1 MTARTTGGGRRLRTA
16 GLLVILTALLA
27 LPAVA
32 RAQTA
37 VVPAFP
43 CAVIFGGQWTVPAG
57 SDVVVA
63 QRWEAKYRGLVEAFL
78 NAQTTTLS
86 INGAAPLDISGEYVP
101 ISAAAGG
108 TYFTRVAHDT
118 GITLGAGDT
127 LTFTV
132 VISFSHRVLD
142 GFTLADETSHRPL
155 FFGPGVAFE
164 FPCEVTGA

>member
-1 MTARTTGGGRRLRTA
+1 MTSRNAGCDRRLRTA
-16 GLLVILTALLA
+16 GVLVLLTALLA
-27 LPAVA
+27 LPAGA
-32 RAQTA
+32 RGQTA

-63 QRWEAKYRGLVEAFL
+63 QRWEAKNTGLVQAFL
-78 NAQTTTLS
+78 NAQTTTLAV
-86 INGAAPLDISGEYVP
+86 NGGAPLDISSEYVP
-101 ISAAAGG
+101 ISAAQDG

-118 GITLGAGDT
+118 GITLGVGER
-127 LTFTV
+127 LSFNV
-132 VISFSHRVLD
+132 VISFSYRVID

>member
-1 MTARTTGGGRRLRTA
+1 MTSRSIGVGRRLRTA
-16 GLLVILTALLA
+16 GVLVFLTALLA
-27 LPAVA
+27 LPTVA

-63 QRWEAKYRGLVEAFL
+63 QRWEAKNTGLVQAFL
-78 NAQTTTLS
+78 NAQTTTLTVD
-86 INGAAPLDISGEYVP
+86 GGAPLDISGEYVP
-101 ISAAAGG
+101 ISAAPGG
-108 TYFTRVAHDT
+108 GYFTRVAHDT
-118 GITLGAGDT
+118 GITLGAGDS
-127 LTFTV
+127 LTFNV

>member
-1 MTARTTGGGRRLRTA
+1 MTSRSTGGGRGLRTV
-16 GLLVILTALLA
+16 GVLVFLTALLA

-57 SDVVVA
+57 SEVVVA
-63 QRWEAKYRGLVEAFL
+63 QRWEAKSRGLVEAFL

-86 INGAAPLDISGEYVP
+86 INGGAPLDISGEYAP
-101 ISAAAGG
+101 ISAAPGG

-118 GITLGAGDT
+118 GITLGAGDSM
-127 LTFTV
+127 TFNV

-155 FFGPGVAFE
+155 FFGPGVTFE

>member
-1 MTARTTGGGRRLRTA
+1 V
-16 GLLVILTALLA
+16 LVFLTALLA

-63 QRWEAKYRGLVEAFL
+63 QRWEAKNTGLVQAFL
-78 NAQTTTLS
+78 NAQTTT
-86 INGAAPLDISGEYVP
+86 IAVDGGAPLDISGEYVP
-101 ISAAAGG
+101 ISAAPAGG
-108 TYFTRVAHDT
+108 YFTRVAHDT
-118 GITLGAGDT
+118 GITLGAGDR
-127 LTFTV
+127 LTFNV

-142 GFTLADETSHRPL
+142 GFTVADETSHRPL
-155 FFGPGVAFE
+155 FFGPGVSFE

>member
-1 MTARTTGGGRRLRTA
+1 MTSRSTGGGRGLRTA
-16 GLLVILTALLA
+16 GVLVFLTALLA
-27 LPAVA
+27 LPAAA

-63 QRWEAKYRGLVEAFL
+63 QRWEAKNRGLVQTFL

-86 INGAAPLDISGEYVP
+86 INGGTALDISGEYVP
-101 ISAAAGG
+101 ISAAPGG

-118 GITLGAGDT
+118 GITLGAGDS
-127 LTFTV
+127 LTFKV

-142 GFTLADETSHRPL
+142 GFTLADETSQRPL
-155 FFGPGVAFE
+155 FFGPGVTFE

>member
-1 MTARTTGGGRRLRTA
+1 LLKNPRDGVSESRRHGLARKFRGE
-16 GLLVILTALLA
+16 I
-27 LPAVA
+27 
-32 RAQTA
+32 
-37 VVPAFP
+37 
-43 CAVIFGGQWTVPAG
+43 
-57 SDVVVA
+57 VVVA
-63 QRWEAKYRGLVEAFL
+63 QRWEAKNRGLVEAFL

-132 VISFSHRVLD
+132 IISFSHRVLD

>member
-1 MTARTTGGGRRLRTA
+1 V
-16 GLLVILTALLA
+16 LVFLTVLLA
-27 LPAVA
+27 IPTVA

-43 CAVIFGGQWTVPAG
+43 CAVIFGGHWTVPAG

-63 QRWEAKYRGLVEAFL
+63 QRWEAKNIGLVQVFL
-78 NAQTTTLS
+78 NAQTTTLRV
-86 INGAAPLDISGEYVP
+86 NAGAPLDISGEYVP
-101 ISAAAGG
+101 ISAAPGG

-118 GITLGAGDT
+118 GITLGAGES
-127 LTFTV
+127 LMFNF
-132 VISFSHRVLD
+132 VISFSHQFLD

-164 FPCEVTGA
+164 FPCEVTAA

>member
-1 MTARTTGGGRRLRTA
+1 MTSRSGRQIGTA
-16 GLLVILTALLA
+16 GVLVFLTALLA

-32 RAQTA
+32 PAQTA

-57 SDVVVA
+57 SEVVVA
-63 QRWEAKYRGLVEAFL
+63 QRWEAKNAGLVQAFL
-78 NAQTTTLS
+78 NAQTTT
-86 INGAAPLDISGEYVP
+86 IEVDGGAPLDISGEYVP
-101 ISAAAGG
+101 ISAAPGG
-108 TYFTRVAHDT
+108 GYFTRVTHDT
-118 GITLGAGDT
+118 GITLGAGES
-127 LTFTV
+127 LTFNV

-155 FFGPGVAFE
+155 FFGPGVTFE

>member
-1 MTARTTGGGRRLRTA
+1 MTSRSTGGGRGLRV
-16 GLLVILTALLA
+16 LVFLTSLLA
-27 LPAVA
+27 LPAAA

-63 QRWEAKYRGLVEAFL
+63 QRWEAKNRGLVQTFL

-86 INGAAPLDISGEYVP
+86 INGDAALDISGEYAP
-101 ISAAAGG
+101 ISAAPGG

-118 GITLGAGDT
+118 GITLGAGDS
-127 LTFTV
+127 LTFKV
-132 VISFSHRVLD
+132 VISLSQRVLD
-142 GFTLADETSHRPL
+142 GFTLADETSRPL
-155 FFGPGVAFE
+155 FFWPGVAFE

>member
-1 MTARTTGGGRRLRTA
+1 MTSRSTGGRRGLRTA
-16 GLLVILTALLA
+16 GVLVLLAALLA
-27 LPAVA
+27 LPAAA

-37 VVPAFP
+37 VVPAFA

-63 QRWEAKYRGLVEAFL
+63 QRWEAKNRGLVQTFL
-78 NAQTTTLS
+78 NAQTTTLAV
-86 INGAAPLDISGEYVP
+86 NGAAPLDISGEYVP
-101 ISAAAGG
+101 VSAAPGG

-118 GITLGAGDT
+118 GITLGAGER
-127 LTFTV
+127 LTFKV
-132 VISFSHRVLD
+132 VISFSQRVLD

>member
-1 MTARTTGGGRRLRTA
+1 MTSRNIDGARRLRAA
-16 GLLVILTALLA
+16 GVLVFLAALLA

-63 QRWEAKYRGLVEAFL
+63 QRWEAKNRGLVQAFL
-78 NAQTTTLS
+78 NAQTTTLAV
-86 INGAAPLDISGEYVP
+86 NGGAPLDISGDYVP
-101 ISAAAGG
+101 ISEAAGG

-118 GITLGAGDT
+118 DITLEAGES
-127 LTFTV
+127 LTFIV
-132 VISFSHRVLD
+132 VISFSNRVLD
-142 GFTLADETSHRPL
+142 GFTLADDTSHRPL
-155 FFGPGVAFE
+155 FFGPGITFA
-164 FPCEVTGA
+164 FPCAVTGA

>member
-1 MTARTTGGGRRLRTA
+1 MASRSGRQLGTA
-16 GLLVILTALLA
+16 GVLVLLTALLA
-27 LPAVA
+27 LPTVA

-63 QRWEAKYRGLVEAFL
+63 QRWEAKNIGLVQTFL
-78 NAQTTTLS
+78 NAQTTTLAV
-86 INGAAPLDISGEYVP
+86 NGGTPLDISGEYVP
-101 ISAAAGG
+101 ISATPDG

-118 GITLGAGDT
+118 GITLEAGDS
-127 LTFTV
+127 LTFNV

-155 FFGPGVAFE
+155 FFGPGVTFE

>member
-1 MTARTTGGGRRLRTA
+1 MTSRSTGGGRGLRTA
-16 GLLVILTALLA
+16 GVLVFLTALLV
-27 LPAVA
+27 LPTTA

-63 QRWEAKYRGLVEAFL
+63 QRWEAKNRGLVQSFL

-86 INGAAPLDISGEYVP
+86 INGGAALDISGEYVP
-101 ISAAAGG
+101 VSAAPGG

-118 GITLGAGDT
+118 GITLEAGDS
-127 LTFTV
+127 LTFNV
-132 VISFSHRVLD
+132 VISFSQRVLD

-164 FPCEVTGA
+164 FPCEVTGV

>member
-1 MTARTTGGGRRLRTA
+1 MTSRSIGGGRRLRTA
-16 GLLVILTALLA
+16 GVLVFLIALLA
-27 LPAVA
+27 LPTVA

-37 VVPAFP
+37 VVPTFP

-63 QRWEAKYRGLVEAFL
+63 QRWEAKNRGLVQAFL
-78 NAQTTTLS
+78 NAQTTTLAV
-86 INGAAPLDISGEYVP
+86 NGGAPLDISGDYVP
-101 ISAAAGG
+101 ISAAPDG

-118 GITLGAGDT
+118 GITLGAGES
-127 LTFTV
+127 LTFNV

>member
-1 MTARTTGGGRRLRTA
+1 MTSRSVGGGRGLRTA
-16 GLLVILTALLA
+16 GVLVFLTALLA
-27 LPAVA
+27 LPAAA

-63 QRWEAKYRGLVEAFL
+63 QRWEAKNRGLVQAFL
-78 NAQTTTLS
+78 NVQTTTLAV
-86 INGAAPLDISGEYVP
+86 NGGAALDISGEYVP
-101 ISAAAGG
+101 VSAAPGG

-118 GITLGAGDT
+118 GITLGAGER
-127 LTFTV
+127 LTFNL
-132 VISFSHRVLD
+132 VISFSQRVLD

-155 FFGPGVAFE
+155 FFGPGGAFE

>member
-1 MTARTTGGGRRLRTA
+1 MTASSVSAGRRLGTA
-16 GLLVILTALLA
+16 AVLVFLTALLA

-63 QRWEAKYRGLVEAFL
+63 QRWEAKTRGLVEAFL

-86 INGAAPLDISGEYVP
+86 VNGGAPLDISGEYAP
-101 ISAAAGG
+101 ISAAPGG
-108 TYFTRVAHDT
+108 TYFTRVAHDS
-118 GITLGAGDT
+118 GITLGAGDSM
-127 LTFTV
+127 TFNV

-142 GFTLADETSHRPL
+142 GFTLADETSHQPL
-155 FFGPGVAFE
+155 FFGPGVTFE

>member
-1 MTARTTGGGRRLRTA
+1 MTSRSGRRLRTA
-16 GLLVILTALLA
+16 GVLVFLTALLA
-27 LPAVA
+27 LPTVA

-63 QRWEAKYRGLVEAFL
+63 QRWEAKSTGLVQAFL
-78 NAQTTTLS
+78 NAQTTT
-86 INGAAPLDISGEYVP
+86 IAVDGGAPLDISGDYVP
-101 ISAAAGG
+101 ISVAAGG
-108 TYFTRVAHDT
+108 GYFTRVAHDT
-118 GITLGAGDT
+118 GITLGAGET
-127 LTFTV
+127 LTFNV